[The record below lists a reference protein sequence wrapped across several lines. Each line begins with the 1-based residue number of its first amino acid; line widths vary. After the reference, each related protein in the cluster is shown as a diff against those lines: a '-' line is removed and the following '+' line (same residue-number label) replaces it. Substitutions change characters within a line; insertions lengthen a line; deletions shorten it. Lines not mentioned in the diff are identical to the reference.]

1 MDRRSFLTKAAI
13 GGAGAAVLAA
23 PAVAQSSPQIT
34 WRLAS
39 GFPKSLDT
47 IYGAAETMAKYVSA
61 MTDGAFQIQPFAA
74 GEIVPGPQAAEAVSA
89 GTVELAHTASY
100 YHWGKD
106 PTYALGT
113 AVPFGMNA
121 RQQNAWFYYG
131 GGNDLMNEF

>member
-61 MTDGAFQIQPFAA
+61 MTDGMTPLLDP
-74 GEIVPGPQAAEAVSA
+74 VPVAVDYAPPASFTVRAHDGTPAEAPVPPARVTLEGRDRTPSPMW
-89 GTVELAHTASY
+89 SFDR
-100 YHWGKD
+100 GK
-106 PTYALGT
+106 PI
-113 AVPFGMNA
+113 
-121 RQQNAWFYYG
+121 
-131 GGNDLMNEF
+131 